1 MNSASALKAVQ
12 DSLARGSSTPC
23 GWESDRDAYILRKS
37 QELLQKLIEPVPASV
52 VGRAHDYDNEG
63 LKPYIESF
71 AIAHSDDHWLLYL
84 TSSNHFALAYGKDPA
99 ELRALGFDSPDA
111 LTEWLG

>member
-1 MNSASALKAVQ
+1 MNSASAVKVIQ

-23 GWESDRDAYILRKS
+23 TWKPDRDAYILRKS
-37 QELLQKLIEPVPASV
+37 QELLEKLIEPVPASV
-52 VGRAHDYDNEG
+52 IGRAYDHDNEG
-63 LKPYIESF
+63 LEPYTGSF

-84 TSSNHFALAYGKDPA
+84 TSSGHFALAYGRDPS